1 MSHLTLLV
9 VIFAPKT
16 RIASSGLERVAA
28 VAVNFA
34 GSTRT
39 LPLPSHT
46 VAIAAQVGTRS
57 ATVATAMINAWP
69 HSRISTEPL

>member
-16 RIASSGLERVAA
+16 RIASSGPERVAA
-28 VAVNFA
+28 VALSSA

-46 VAIAAQVGTRS
+46 AAIDAQAGTRS

-69 HSRISTEPL
+69 HFRI